1 MAILERPSPLGPAPQ
16 FPRRQGIECGAF
28 AGAAQASSDDGR
40 VGDAF
45 AGGDSGQGVD
55 DEMLGNPRFAAEGG
69 D

>member
-1 MAILERPSPLGPAPQ
+1 MITHQEDHA
-16 FPRRQGIECGAF
+16 
-28 AGAAQASSDDGR
+28 DVR

-55 DEMLGNPRFAAEGG
+55 AEMLGNPRFTAQDG